1 VFPSLKARGRV
12 PLSAS
17 IFVADHL
24 RAAAKKVGVHIEDR
38 PRFGLHNLRHA
49 KIQTTLYLYSL
60 NLLSLATYRLHW
72 NPEHV
77 ARYGFLF
84 AIPWAWILDGLFV
97 SIHSRWLSALYGY
110 AVLLWVPALLYSG
123 CLWLL
128 VVGIPK
134 LRRASLNQ

>member
-1 VFPSLKARGRV
+1 MQPSKMGLTRRLV
-12 PLSAS
+12 VAS
-17 IFVADHL
+17 PFAVAFV
-24 RAAAKKVGVHIEDR
+24 
-38 PRFGLHNLRHA
+38 
-49 KIQTTLYLYSL
+49 L

-110 AVLLWVPALLYSG
+110 AVLLWVPALLYST

-128 VVGIPK
+128 LGGIQVFAIR
-134 LRRASLNQ
+134 LSRAAKSR